1 MPTKFRPLADRVLV
15 LPDVIAPTK
24 VGGLAVPTSQ
34 KEKPTTGGVVAA
46 GPKAKRYDKRTEH
59 PMDRGGLQLST
70 INQDGVG
77 IGERVQFAK
86 HSGRPV
92 KHDGVDHLLLRLEE
106 IDGVLED
113 Y

>member
-34 KEKPTTGGVVAA
+34 KEKPTTGIVVAA
-46 GPKAKRYDKRTEH
+46 GPKADLAH
-59 PMDRGGLQLST
+59 ST
-70 INQDGVG
+70 PFINPSGVALG
-77 IGERVQFAK
+77 QRVQFAK

-92 KHDGVDHLLLRLEE
+92 RHDGVDHLLLRLEE
-106 IDGVLED
+106 LDGVLED
-113 Y
+113 E